1 MRDRDQEISDL
12 WPPNSPDLNPTDYKI
27 WNIIQQRVY
36 QTKVQDVNDL
46 MQCLIDV
53 WAGVE
58 PSVIDDATDQ
68 RCKRLYACLRATVG
82 YFEY

>member
-1 MRDRDQEISDL
+1 MSDDLAELTDL

-53 WAGVE
+53 WAGKIGINAMLQTLVMHR
-58 PSVIDDATDQ
+58 INANF
-68 RCKRLYACLRATVG
+68 C
-82 YFEY
+82 